1 MSFFKTPLM
10 TLLTSL
16 FFYMLRPTS
25 GDCLPRPVFSWTS
38 PNDLTDILVFLRRY
52 CAPFLQTVCRYMS
65 FLGPPLMT
73 SLTSLFFYLLRP
85 VSGDCLPR
93 HFFSWISDY
102 IFVLSCG
109 AAGNE
114 PDPTDRAVSKR
125 AWEESMKAWRREL
138 AALRRQIEREE
149 AAAAALGRGAADISA
164 ALSAS
169 AVPDRVQ
176 EVVDAFQSADQ
187 ATSERAA

>member
-52 CAPFLQTVCRYMS
+52 CAPFLQTVCRDMS

-85 VSGDCLPR
+85 ISGDCLPR
-93 HFFSWISDY
+93 HVFSWISLNDLTDVPV
-102 IFVLSCG
+102 FVCRCAPVLETACRDLSF
-109 AAGNE
+109 
-114 PDPTDRAVSKR
+114 
-125 AWEESMKAWRREL
+125 
-138 AALRRQIEREE
+138 
-149 AAAAALGRGAADISA
+149 LGPP
-164 ALSAS
+164 LMTLL
-169 AVPDRVQ
+169 
-176 EVVDAFQSADQ
+176 
-187 ATSERAA
+187 TSLFFKVF